1 MVITAPLAVETDDSI
16 IERAVELGTEAGR
29 SAAGWH
35 YDGNTTTEAYR
46 VTLGMIE
53 DGDPAF
59 EVPGFLSGEWVDD
72 TTEAEVM
79 VELGLDLLDED
90 DWLVNECANQ
100 YIDAAVIA
108 YTEEV
113 ERVCRLHLS

>member
-1 MVITAPLAVETDDSI
+1 MVITAPLAVDTDESI

-29 SAAGWH
+29 SAASWRF
-35 YDGNTTTEAYR
+35 DGNTSTETYR
-46 VTLGMIE
+46 VTLGLIE

-59 EVPGFLSGEWVDD
+59 EIPEFLNDEWGGISDE
-72 TTEAEVM
+72 TLALA
-79 VELGLDLLDED
+79 LGTDLLDAD
-90 DWLVNECANQ
+90 DWLVNESCNQ